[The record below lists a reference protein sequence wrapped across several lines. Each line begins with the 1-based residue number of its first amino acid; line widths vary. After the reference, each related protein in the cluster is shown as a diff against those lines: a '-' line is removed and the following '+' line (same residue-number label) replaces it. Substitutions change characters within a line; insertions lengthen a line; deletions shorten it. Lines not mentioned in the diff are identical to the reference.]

1 MKELQQFHPFM
12 DRQQGSANM
21 TSQKMDDSTLKTLSN
36 ATNAAKQG
44 DLDEA
49 IPLLKEVLSEYPDNE
64 VANGMLASIYLQI
77 GALED
82 AEHRFTE
89 LLRTHPENPLAR
101 FQLGMCYLSM
111 NRPQEALSTWQ
122 PLLADQEEFMAHFH
136 SGLAQL
142 ELGNHKE
149 SYELVQVA
157 AHRMPSNHPLYPKLL
172 EVRSDLIAVLEQAE

>member
-1 MKELQQFHPFM
+1 MNDP
-12 DRQQGSANM
+12 
-21 TSQKMDDSTLKTLSN
+21 KMDNSALETLSN

-44 DLDEA
+44 NLDEA
-49 IPLLKEVLSEYPDNE
+49 IPLLKELLSTYPDNE

-77 GALED
+77 GALEE

-89 LLRTHPENPLAR
+89 LLRTHPANPLGR

-111 NRPQEALSTWQ
+111 SRPQKALETWQ
-122 PLLADQEEFMAHFH
+122 PLLADQNEFMAHFH

-149 SYELVQVA
+149 SYELVQIA
-157 AHRMPSNHPLYPKLL
+157 AHRMPSNHPLYAQLL
-172 EVRSDLIAVLEQAE
+172 QVRSNLIAVLEQAE